1 MGRGGVGR
9 TFCLMWSGDQEK
21 AAFQIIS
28 RGLGVPRDAGEHMDA
43 QPNLLMETE
52 GATDMACLDQLKVG
66 SL

>member
-1 MGRGGVGR
+1 
-9 TFCLMWSGDQEK
+9 MWSGDQEK